1 MAFRTAEQSRP
12 VYLVRGAAQTIEQ
25 PWTSGDAATVVAPTS
40 ATVTVR
46 NAAGN
51 AAGSPAISG
60 AAATIT
66 GSIMTYAITS
76 AILDAETLG
85 AHWQIEWTPVYG
97 GVTYPPIVRRA
108 SLCRRDLVCP
118 VSNRS
123 ILTVHPEWTTYPAGQ
138 SSWTPQIEAAW
149 DWVCQQIEET
159 GRRPELVVGA
169 DTLYRTTLFK
179 ALGVISRHLSTYVG
193 DVERYAMLADY
204 FDHPVGWAG
213 DGDKGG
219 QAQIAWAA
227 WRADYDTDG
236 DGQVQSDEADALL
249 HGAAWPW

>member
-25 PWTSGDAATVVAPTS
+25 PWTSGDSATVVAPTS

-46 NAAGN
+46 NAAGS

-60 AAATIT
+60 SAAAIT
-66 GSIMTYAITS
+66 GSIMTYSITS

-179 ALGVISRHLSTYVG
+179 ALGIIARHLSTYVG
-193 DVERYAMLADY
+193 DVERFTAMALLYDAETSAASGGLAQ
-204 FDHPVGWAG
+204 
-213 DGDKGG
+213 
-219 QAQIAWAA
+219 QAWEK

-236 DGQVQSDEADALL
+236 DGQVQNDEAGALL
-249 HGAAWPW
+249 HAPGWVF